1 MSDKLNPSI
10 DINGCSK
17 PSAKSEVFPNNEV
30 FILRINPKRKTAF
43 FVNASILYCML
54 MLGIFG
60 QQSIRKYFENS
71 SEAEAVEALL
81 PAMRA
86 LAQQGKPAAAV
97 WLLKHDW
104 EASKASGFS
113 AITDAALSG
122 DPESMFTYGVLQ
134 YDLERFQVGKIWI
147 EKAAAEGYPNAVRF
161 LQYGAD

>member
-1 MSDKLNPSI
+1 MSDKPASSI
-10 DINGCSK
+10 GTHRHSK
-17 PSAKSEVFPNNEV
+17 PCVNSEGFPNNEV

-43 FVNASILYCML
+43 YVHALILFCMF
-54 MLGIFG
+54 MLGTYG
-60 QQSIRKYFENS
+60 QQPILNYFENS
-71 SEAEAVEALL
+71 SEAETVEALL

>member
-1 MSDKLNPSI
+1 MSDKLASSI
-10 DINGCSK
+10 DTYGHSNPC
-17 PSAKSEVFPNNEV
+17 AKNKDFPNNEV
-30 FILRINPKRKTAF
+30 FILRINPTRKTAF
-43 FVNASILYCML
+43 FVHASILYCML

-60 QQSIRKYFENS
+60 QQSIQKHFENLA
-71 SEAEAVEALL
+71 EAETVEALM
-81 PAMRA
+81 PAMRE

-134 YDLERFQVGKIWI
+134 YDLERFQVGKVWI

-161 LQYGAD
+161 LQYSTD